1 MEDVTKY
8 TKDALELFMLEKANL
23 PLGILMSMSM
33 LEMLW
38 TIGLSVVSLVV
49 LEINVF
55 TTSLIGTTI

>member
-1 MEDVTKY
+1 MEDVAKY

-23 PLGILMSMSM
+23 PLGVLMFMSM

-38 TIGLSVVSLVV
+38 TTGLSVVSLVV